1 MEYQNS
7 NESAAGADG
16 QTDAIAAVSSN
27 GESRRDFL
35 KSATKASAGL
45 LAGGLAASA
54 TVSSMP
60 ATAAGMARLRGA
72 NERIH
77 VGQMGIGG
85 QGNAHMAS
93 LLRHKEDWNVEYVA
107 VADIYSRHLDS
118 ALEQT
123 KLPKDRGYV
132 DYRKML
138 ERKDIDA
145 VWITTPEH
153 WHATQAI
160 HAMEA
165 GKDVYCEKPMCKGVD
180 EALKMHATALR
191 TKRVIQIGSQGTS
204 DPTYHRIGKLISS
217 GKYGPV
223 VWAQGSY
230 CRNTPGGEWEYPID
244 KEANAENTN
253 WKIFEEP
260 SKNKHAF
267 DGDRF
272 FRWRKYWDYSAGIQ
286 GDLFPHV
293 LHPFL
298 IAIGKIEYPRRVV
311 ALGNLLI
318 QKDREVPD
326 TVHMMVEYPSGFTV
340 IMAGS
345 TVNQHGLTP
354 TIRMN
359 KATVEFAM
367 FGGGQLHLIPEQPYA
382 DSIDEINE
390 KVPGA
395 GESIEMHELNF
406 LECMRDHS
414 IVPNCNIDLATK
426 VQVAISMGEMAYRQQ
441 REVRFDTEKLR
452 LL

>member
-1 MEYQNS
+1 MDYQNS
-7 NESAAGADG
+7 NESTAD
-16 QTDAIAAVSSN
+16 TDRQETASAVEAQ
-27 GESRRDFL
+27 GRTRRDFL
-35 KSATKASAGL
+35 VSASKASAGL

-77 VGQMGIGG
+77 IGQMGIGG
-85 QGNAHMAS
+85 QGGAHMNY
-93 LLRHKEDWNVEYVA
+93 LLGHKEDWNIEYVA
-107 VADIYSRHLDS
+107 VADIYTRHLDS
-118 ALEQT
+118 ALERT
-123 KLPKDRGYV
+123 KLPKDRGYI

-204 DPTYHRIGKLISS
+204 DPTYHRIGKLIGS

-230 CRNTPGGEWEYPID
+230 CRNSKGGEWEYNID

-260 SKNKHAF
+260 SKNKHAY

-298 IAIGKIEYPRRVV
+298 IACGKIEFPRRVV
-311 ALGNLLI
+311 SLGNLLL

-354 TIRMN
+354 TIRTN

-367 FGGGQLHLIPEQPYA
+367 FGGGQIHLIPESEYA
-382 DSIDEINE
+382 DEVDEINE

-406 LECMRDHS
+406 IECMRDHS
-414 IVPNCNIDLATK
+414 KVPNCNIDIATK
-426 VQVAISMGEMAYRQQ
+426 VQVAISMGEMAYREQ
-441 REVRFDTEKLR
+441 REVRFDPEKMR
-452 LL
+452 LI